1 MSFKKV
7 DALSADILDE
17 NFLKVFEPLH
27 FVQTILGFHRV
38 KIAYRFVTESS
49 INYKFY
55 SCILWT
61 IHSISL
67 ITNLN
72 CSSILGS
79 AKIDVLLRLSL
90 AINGIFNTFIAW
102 QNNFCSEEL
111 NSKLYVKLQKIDR
124 ELKMSNAVLFNKRL
138 TVLSYLVT
146 FAGTLA
152 CFTWTITC
160 SIVVAQQI
168 CYSTLLIMT
177 MSIANCYE
185 IFLLWIILLFLIIRV
200 THVNNILRAKLSL
213 YTSDTPTEYNK
224 KDLWTVNYYEKSENS
239 KYQELVYSVYSIL
252 DTLADV
258 TKLFR
263 FPVFAFTTQ
272 VLLCN
277 LALVQCYIDSVKE
290 KVEIRGYLWASTIP
304 VQVCL
309 GTIVLVISI
318 TAGYLTSSLE
328 RTRKLSLNIKSLLN
342 NGPIRRKAKKMLR
355 TIETNP
361 PRFSV
366 YGMWD
371 IEGMYLLHLFSTIT
385 TMFVTELQLLLL

>member
-1 MSFKKV
+1 MKPTIVGFTVGLERGVIMSFKKV

-67 ITNLN
+67 IVNLN

-90 AINGIFNTFIAW
+90 AINGVFNTFIAW
-102 QNNFCSEEL
+102 QNNFCNEEL

-168 CYSTLLIMT
+168 CYSTLLIMA

-224 KDLWTVNYYEKSENS
+224 KELWTVNSYEKSENS

-342 NGPIRRKAKKMLR
+342 HDFPLYQQTGYRKC
-355 TIETNP
+355 N
-361 PRFSV
+361 
-366 YGMWD
+366 
-371 IEGMYLLHLFSTIT
+371 
-385 TMFVTELQLLLL
+385 